1 MDNYIELAQ
10 QLNNNLNERFI
21 GDYAVEYLPSAG
33 ILVRT
38 GVRDDDRILPN
49 EMIIALKVNQGYV
62 MPMDEWDNMT
72 MDFQNYVGEWTKANT
87 DLDWIDTPFSSIVVR
102 DANGNVV
109 E

>member
-1 MDNYIELAQ
+1 
-10 QLNNNLNERFI
+10 
-21 GDYAVEYLPSAG
+21 
-33 ILVRT
+33 
-38 GVRDDDRILPN
+38 
-49 EMIIALKVNQGYV
+49 

-72 MDFQNYVGEWTKANT
+72 MDFQNYVGEWTTANT